1 MIAVPPEVFLY
12 EMEELAMKFVKK
24 LLAVVLAGTMVLTL
38 LTSCGTSK
46 TKIEDYIT
54 SMPSVALE
62 SMLVNGPDSHVTLKP
77 VKNDDAALLA
87 SKVKD
92 WLAASAN
99 ADKTAQDYMIDLM
112 DDDDAYNSFRETF
125 ADDGKAEY
133 VGISFIKLP
142 SETFDLQ
149 NAWIAYKL
157 MSKERVMIISTWDA
171 ADGSEGTVSVTT
183 EKIGNNTYAFAVI
196 RTPGHDSGTD
206 GDGGT
211 IIM

>member
-1 MIAVPPEVFLY
+1 MIAALPEVFLY

-46 TKIEDYIT
+46 TKIEDYIK
-54 SMPSVALE
+54 SMPSVTLE
-62 SMLVNGPDSHVTLKP
+62 SSLTQGRDSRVTLKP
-77 VKNDDAALLA
+77 VKNNDAALLA

-92 WLAASAN
+92 WLAVSAN
-99 ADKTAQDYMIDLM
+99 ADKTAREYMIDLM
-112 DDDDAYNSFRETF
+112 DDDDAYDSFRETF
-125 ADDGKAEY
+125 ADDYKAEY

-142 SETFDLQ
+142 SEKFDSQ
-149 NAWIAYKL
+149 NAWIAYNL
-157 MSKERVMIISTWDA
+157 MSKERVMIISTYDA
-171 ADGSEGTVSVTT
+171 VDGSEGTVSVTT

-196 RTPGHDSGTD
+196 RTPGYESGTG

>member
-46 TKIEDYIT
+46 TKIEDYIK
-54 SMPSVALE
+54 SMPSVTLE
-62 SMLVNGPDSHVTLKP
+62 SMLVSGSDSHVTLKP
-77 VKNDDAALLA
+77 VKNNDAALLA
-87 SKVKD
+87 SKAKD
-92 WLAASAN
+92 WLAASEN
-99 ADKTAQDYMIDLM
+99 ADKTAKEYMDELDY
-112 DDDDAYNSFRETF
+112 DAYDSFREPF
-125 ADDGKAEY
+125 VDDNKAEY

-142 SETFDLQ
+142 SEKFDSQ
-149 NAWIAYKL
+149 NAWIAYNL
-157 MSKERVMIISTWDA
+157 MSKERVMSISNWDA
-171 ADGSEGTVSVTT
+171 DDGSEGTVSVTT
-183 EKIGNNTYAFAVI
+183 EKIGDNTYAFAVI
-196 RTPGHDSGTD
+196 RTPGHDSGTG

>member
-1 MIAVPPEVFLY
+1 
-12 EMEELAMKFVKK
+12 MKFMKK

-46 TKIEDYIT
+46 TKIEDYIE

-62 SMLVNGPDSHVTLKP
+62 SMLTSGSDSHVTLKS
-77 VKNDDAALLA
+77 VKNNDAALLA

-92 WLAASAN
+92 WLAVSAN
-99 ADKTAQDYMIDLM
+99 ADKTAQDYMIDLLG
-112 DDDDAYNSFRETF
+112 DDAAYESFRETF
-125 ADDGKAEY
+125 ADDDKAEY

-149 NAWIAYKL
+149 NAWFAYNL

-196 RTPGHDSGTD
+196 RTPGCDSST
-206 GDGGT
+206 GGEGGN
-211 IIM
+211 IHL

>member
-46 TKIEDYIT
+46 TKIEDYIK
-54 SMPSVALE
+54 SMPSVTLE
-62 SMLVNGPDSHVTLKP
+62 SMLVKGPDSHVTLKP
-77 VKNDDAALLA
+77 VKNNDAALLA
-87 SKVKD
+87 SKAKD
-92 WLAASAN
+92 WLAESAN
-99 ADKTAQDYMIDLM
+99 ADKTAKEYMDELDY
-112 DDDDAYNSFRETF
+112 DAYVSFREPF
-125 ADDGKAEY
+125 VDDDKAEY

-142 SETFDLQ
+142 SEKFDSQ
-149 NAWIAYKL
+149 NAWIAYNL
-157 MSKERVMIISTWDA
+157 MSKERVMIISNWDA
-171 ADGSEGTVSVTT
+171 VDGSEGTVSVTT
-183 EKIGNNTYAFAVI
+183 EKIGDKTYAFAVI
-196 RTPGHDSGTD
+196 RTPGHDSGTG

>member
-46 TKIEDYIT
+46 TEIEDYIK
-54 SMPSVALE
+54 SMPSVTLG
-62 SMLVNGPDSHVTLKP
+62 SMLTSGSDSHVTLKP
-77 VKNDDAALLA
+77 VKNNDAALLA

-92 WLAASAN
+92 WLAEPAN
-99 ADKTAQDYMIDLM
+99 ADKTAQDYMIDLPYDE
-112 DDDDAYNSFRETF
+112 DDSFRETF
-125 ADDGKAEY
+125 ANNSKAEY

-142 SETFDLQ
+142 SEKFDLQ
-149 NAWIAYKL
+149 NAWIAYNL

-171 ADGSEGTVSVTT
+171 TDGSEGTVSVTT
-183 EKIGNNTYAFAVI
+183 EKIGDNTYAFAVI
-196 RTPGHDSGTD
+196 RTPGHDSGTG
-206 GDGGT
+206 GDGGD
-211 IIM
+211 IHL

>member
-1 MIAVPPEVFLY
+1 MITAPPEVFLY

-46 TKIEDYIT
+46 TKIEDYIK
-54 SMPSVALE
+54 SMPSVALG
-62 SMLVNGPDSHVTLKP
+62 SMLTSGSDSHVTLKP
-77 VKNDDAALLA
+77 VENNDAALLA
-87 SKVKD
+87 SKAKD
-92 WLAASAN
+92 WLAESGN
-99 ADKTAQDYMIDLM
+99 ADKTAQDYMMDL
-112 DDDDAYNSFRETF
+112 DDDAYASFKEPF
-125 ADDGKAEY
+125 VDDYKPEY

-149 NAWIAYKL
+149 NAWFAYNL

-196 RTPGHDSGTD
+196 RTPGCDSSTSGG
-206 GDGGT
+206 GD
-211 IIM
+211 IHL

>member
-1 MIAVPPEVFLY
+1 MIAALPEVFLY

-46 TKIEDYIT
+46 TKIEDYIK
-54 SMPSVALE
+54 SMPSVTLE
-62 SMLVNGPDSHVTLKP
+62 SALVKGSDSHVTLKP
-77 VKNDDAALLA
+77 VKNTEAALLA

-92 WLAASAN
+92 WLAASGN
-99 ADKTAQDYMIDLM
+99 ADKTAREYMIELDY
-112 DDDDAYNSFRETF
+112 DAYDSFREPF
-125 ADDGKAEY
+125 ADDYKAEY

-142 SETFDLQ
+142 SEKFDSQ
-149 NAWIAYKL
+149 NAWIAYNL
-157 MSKERVMIISTWDA
+157 MSKERVISISTYDA
-171 ADGSEGTVSVTT
+171 VDGSEGTVSVTT

-196 RTPGHDSGTD
+196 RTPGYASDTG
-206 GDGGT
+206 GEGGT

>member
-46 TKIEDYIT
+46 TEIEDYIK
-54 SMPSVALE
+54 SMPSVTLG
-62 SMLVNGPDSHVTLKP
+62 SMLTSGSDSHVTLKP
-77 VKNDDAALLA
+77 VKNNDAALLA

-92 WLAASAN
+92 WLAEPAN
-99 ADKTAQDYMIDLM
+99 ADKTAQDYMMDLPYDE
-112 DDDDAYNSFRETF
+112 DDSFRETF
-125 ADDGKAEY
+125 ADNSKAEY

-142 SETFDLQ
+142 SEKFDLQ
-149 NAWIAYKL
+149 NAWIAYSL

-183 EKIGNNTYAFAVI
+183 EKIGDNTYAFAVI
-196 RTPGHDSGTD
+196 RTPGHDSGTG
-206 GDGGT
+206 GDGGD
-211 IIM
+211 IHL

>member
-1 MIAVPPEVFLY
+1 MITALPEVFLY

-62 SMLVNGPDSHVTLKP
+62 SMLTSGSDSHVTLKP
-77 VKNDDAALLA
+77 TKNNDAVLLA

-92 WLAASAN
+92 WLAEPAN
-99 ADKTAQDYMIDLM
+99 ADKTAQDYMIELDY
-112 DDDDAYNSFRETF
+112 DAYDSFRETF
-125 ADDGKAEY
+125 ADDDKAEY

-149 NAWIAYKL
+149 NAWIAYNL
-157 MSKERVMIISTWDA
+157 MSKERVMIISVWDA

-183 EKIGNNTYAFAVI
+183 EKIGDNTYAFAVI
-196 RTPGHDSGTD
+196 RTPGHDSGTG
-206 GDGGT
+206 GDGGN
-211 IIM
+211 IHL

>member
-1 MIAVPPEVFLY
+1 MITVPPEAFLY

-46 TKIEDYIT
+46 TKIEDYIK
-54 SMPSVALE
+54 SMPSVTLE
-62 SMLVNGPDSHVTLKP
+62 SMLVNGSDSHVTLKP
-77 VKNDDAALLA
+77 VKNNDAALLA

-92 WLAASAN
+92 WLAESAN

-133 VGISFIKLP
+133 VGISFIKIP
-142 SETFDLQ
+142 SEKFDLQ
-149 NAWIAYKL
+149 NAWIAYNL

-183 EKIGNNTYAFAVI
+183 EKIGDNTYAFAVI
-196 RTPGHDSGTD
+196 RTPGCDSSTG
-206 GDGGT
+206 GEGGT